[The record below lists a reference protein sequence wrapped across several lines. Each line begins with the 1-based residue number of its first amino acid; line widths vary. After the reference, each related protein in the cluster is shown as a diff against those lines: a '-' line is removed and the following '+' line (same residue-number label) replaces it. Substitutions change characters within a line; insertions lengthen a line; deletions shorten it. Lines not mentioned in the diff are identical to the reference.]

1 MSKNANVV
9 EIIGDHLINSLM
21 KNMSKRRALVI
32 FIGTFIASLFI
43 LLNTNFKFF
52 FFYWLSV
59 FACIY
64 VYNFK
69 MSLNRKRDMKKSGI
83 KEIDEMSGIEF
94 EEYLSLL
101 FKRQGY
107 KVSTTNAV
115 GDFGADIV
123 LEKEGQRICVQAKRY
138 RKQVGI
144 KAVQEVIGSLAH
156 YSADIGWVV
165 TNSTYTRPAIQ
176 LAKANGIT
184 LVGRNELI
192 KLILESNNLENINAS
207 DAIDLVKQ
215 ASNREI
221 MCELCGEKMVLREG
235 KRGKFY
241 GCSTFPGC
249 RNTVSI

>member
-1 MSKNANVV
+1 MSKNASVV
-9 EIIGDHLINSLM
+9 ELIGDHLINSLA
-21 KNMSKRRALVI
+21 KNMSRGWALVI
-32 FIGTFIASLFI
+32 ILGAFLASIFI
-43 LLNTNFKFF
+43 LFNTHLKFF
-52 FFYWLSV
+52 LIYWIAV
-59 FACIY
+59 FVCIQLF
-64 VYNFK
+64 NLK
-69 MSLNRKRDMKKSGI
+69 MSLNRKRDMKNSGI
-83 KEIDEMSGIEF
+83 AEIDEMTGIGF

-101 FKRQGY
+101 FKRKGY
-107 KVSTTNAV
+107 KVSTTSSH
-115 GDFGADIV
+115 GDFGADLV

-176 LAKANGIT
+176 LAKANGIK

-192 KLILESNNLENINAS
+192 GLILESNKIEGLEVS
-207 DAIDLVKQ
+207 DVKVQ
-215 ASNREI
+215 VNEASNQEL
-221 MCELCGEKMVLREG
+221 MCELCGEKMVLRES